1 MMELTL
7 QLDLLAPVDWRVLR
21 EARLSAL
28 LDSPYAFTSSYAHES
43 TWQEPDWR
51 RLFNAATWVVAR
63 ESEKVIGL
71 ARSIGEPE
79 LPDTRHVESV
89 WVAPTHRRRGVFR
102 ALMRALAESERQAG
116 IADLLLWVL
125 EGNDDAQRAYEALG
139 FEPTG
144 DFPPGVRTVRA
155 ATAVGRPTITGI
167 VSRTGHGYAVDP
179 SSFRVDIVAKLCK
192 CPRL

>member
-7 QLDLLAPVDWRVLR
+7 QLDLLAPVDWPVLR

-28 LDSPYAFTSSYAHES
+28 RDSPYAFTSSYAHES
-43 TWQEPDWR
+43 TWQEPEWR
-51 RLFNAATWVVAR
+51 RLFNAATWIVAR

-79 LPDTRHVESV
+79 LPKTRHVESV

-102 ALMRALAESERQAG
+102 ALMRALAESERRTG

-144 DFPPGVRTVRA
+144 ECQFLPAFGRFERRLRLGVR
-155 ATAVGRPTITGI
+155 GLLE
-167 VSRTGHGYAVDP
+167 S
-179 SSFRVDIVAKLCK
+179 
-192 CPRL
+192 